1 MSKLWVVAKN
11 TWNEYMEYRLNFVMW
26 RLRNVLRLIVVYFLW
41 LAIFSVRSE
50 VFGYDQTKLL
60 TYVLASSVVAGIV
73 FSTKTQDI
81 GGEINQGDLSNLLL
95 KPMGVFNYWI
105 ARDIG
110 DKLLNIGF
118 SIIEVFLLVL
128 ILRPPLFFQ
137 TDLYILFF
145 VLISLLFSIALYFL
159 ISILLSFFGFW
170 TPDVWGPRFLFFIIL
185 EFFAGG
191 LFPLDMLPALIYR
204 ILELSPFSYL
214 LFFPIKIYLGQLGM
228 FDIFKGLAISVF
240 WIFLLYIIVKKVWL
254 RGLTIYGAYG
264 R

>member
-1 MSKLWVVAKN
+1 MNKLWVVAKN

-41 LAIFSVRSE
+41 WAVFSVRNE

-60 TYVLASSVVAGIV
+60 TYILASSIIAGIV

-81 GGEINQGDLSNLLL
+81 GSEINQGDLSNLLL

-110 DKLLNIGF
+110 DKLLNIVF
-118 SIIEVFLLVL
+118 SVIEIFLLIL
-128 ILRPPLFFQ
+128 ILKPPLFFQ
-137 TDLYILFF
+137 RDLTILFF
-145 VLISLLFSIALYFL
+145 LVISLLLSAMLYFFISLL
-159 ISILLSFFGFW
+159 ISFLGFW

-191 LFPLDMLPALIYR
+191 LFPLDMLPPLFYKI
-204 ILELSPFSYL
+204 IKLFPFSYL
-214 LFFPIKIYLGQLGM
+214 LFFPLKIYLGQLAI
-228 FDIFKGLAISVF
+228 FDILTGLTISVI
-240 WIFLLYIIVKKVWL
+240 WIWILYLVVKKVWL
-254 RGLTIYGAYG
+254 KGLTIYGAYG